1 MPAQRPF
8 ANRGGARG
16 GGDDSVGKVTAHSID
31 EARSAETEV
40 RSERGPEA
48 AVAVLLGGVVTLFF
62 GSSALGLVREALHFN
77 CSWGIGG
84 EWGPNGTWVCA
95 DGIGYLGVA
104 VVLGGMS
111 ALLVV
116 VGLLVAISRP
126 SRGRSIVFLVLA
138 AISIGWIC
146 WWTFYA
152 ATYYSGPRPV
162 AETGWGLWA
171 VIVLPSVILCTIGLL
186 VGAVGALTL
195 RRWSPVALWCGVGL
209 MIAGTTLQLG
219 IGIATF
225 VSAGMLAAAG
235 VGRARAR

>member
-1 MPAQRPF
+1 MHSRTLREL
-8 ANRGGARG
+8 RGTGG
-16 GGDDSVGKVTAHSID
+16 GGDDSVGRVTAHAKGD
-31 EARSAETEV
+31 ARSTGTEV

-48 AVAVLLGGVVTLFF
+48 AVAVLLGGVLAAFF
-62 GSSALGLVREALHFN
+62 GAAVLGLVRETLHFN
-77 CSWGIGG
+77 CSWDIGG
-84 EWGPNGTWVCA
+84 EWGVDGSWACA

-116 VGLLVAISRP
+116 VGLIVAISRP

-138 AISIGWIC
+138 AISIGWVC

-152 ATYYSGPRPV
+152 ATSYSGPRPV
-162 AETGWGLWA
+162 GETGWGLWA

-195 RRWSPVALWCGVGL
+195 RRWSLVALRCGMGL
-209 MIAGTTLQLG
+209 MIVGTALQLG